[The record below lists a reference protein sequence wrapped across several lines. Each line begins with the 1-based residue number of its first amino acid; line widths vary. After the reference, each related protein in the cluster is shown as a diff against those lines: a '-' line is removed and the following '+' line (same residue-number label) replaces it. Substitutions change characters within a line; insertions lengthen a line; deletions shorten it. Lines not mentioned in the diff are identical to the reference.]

1 MMPQMTADVLM
12 EQLTNHVSKWQPCGR
27 TLQDVKPLH
36 HIQANPLLL
45 AQHKAVRSSRASKKK
60 QTTIT
65 LSFFRNWGI
74 SLPLAAPN
82 TMAKHLWIKK
92 LKTTTPPPFVS
103 KIVVAPKTCNI
114 GWVNVILCPV
124 HSDHLNKL
132 QYHLIPQ
139 MVPKLQTLL

>member
-36 HIQANPLLL
+36 HIQANPPLL

-60 QTTIT
+60 QIIS
-65 LSFFRNWGI
+65 LKIFRKWGI

-82 TMAKHLWIKK
+82 TMAKKMYDF
-92 LKTTTPPPFVS
+92 LKNPLSTT
-103 KIVVAPKTCNI
+103 I
-114 GWVNVILCPV
+114 G
-124 HSDHLNKL
+124 
-132 QYHLIPQ
+132 
-139 MVPKLQTLL
+139 